1 MKPWDIPFDELT
13 EGQVITVALKGSAKR
28 YRVKSVTHEGNTWTA
43 SVVPADLDDPEAVYW
58 PISAEPTTE
67 PKFDATVLSE
77 TAAAAAERRIMA
89 GQVTTFSKT
98 IHHTPE
104 GWSHVVGG
112 ESTHQDDDCTQIV
125 HDVMNTLDGAL
136 HHDID
141 CRDVKAILDALKSAG
156 YELVNQVGTVHE
168 SPESWQHIVGGPR
181 VIPTPGRI
189 DPSRPTDPSVAVLG
203 PHGIEIKDPM
213 ASAEEILDAIG
224 WVPDLGKRM
233 SDEPTY
239 PDVENLPTETETYE
253 RYEVYVDSGR
263 ANELFRAFGK
273 SLGRAIEISWKDT
286 EYV

>member
-1 MKPWDIPFDELT
+1 MSPQEPTPQDDDQTPVKPWDIPFDELT

-141 CRDVKAILDALKSAG
+141 CRDVQTILNALKTLG
-156 YELVNQVGTVHE
+156 YELVNQVGTVQGDQWTDIPAHGLLRAGQQNNVAAVVL
-168 SPESWQHIVGGPR
+168 PEPDEHGCWY
-181 VIPTPGRI
+181 I
-189 DPSRPTDPSVAVLG
+189 DGTNDWLVHTG
-203 PHGIEIKDPM
+203 EN
-213 ASAEEILDAIG
+213 
-224 WVPDLGKRM
+224 GKRVFFET
-233 SDEPTY
+233 SVDLYEFA
-239 PDVENLPTETETYE
+239 PDHAGNVAAALLAAKAKVEASE
-253 RYEVYVDSGR
+253 
-263 ANELFRAFGK
+263 
-273 SLGRAIEISWKDT
+273 
-286 EYV
+286 